1 MTGAEASMRHAA
13 LMDAVYRRQRHVYD
27 ATRKFYLLGR
37 DRLVRHLD
45 VPAGG
50 SVLELGCGTGRNLV
64 LAAERYPTAALYGL
78 DISAEMLATA
88 ARSLGRAE
96 TAGRVC
102 LAVGDATAFDAER
115 LFGRTEFDRIFVSY
129 ALSMIPA
136 WERTIAAALDRL
148 APGGSLSIADFG
160 RQEALPRWFR
170 LGLRRWL
177 TAFHVAPR
185 DALLGVL
192 EAECRRRGAELSF
205 TTLHRGYAVHAIVR
219 TPGKARP

>member
-1 MTGAEASMRHAA
+1 MNGAEASFRHAA

-37 DRLVRHLD
+37 DRLIRHLD

-88 ARSLGRAE
+88 ARSLGR
-96 TAGRVC
+96 TGIAGMVR
-102 LAVGDATAFDAER
+102 LGVGDATAFDAER
-115 LFGRTEFDRIFVSY
+115 LFGRAEFDRIFVSY

-136 WERTIAAALDRL
+136 WERTIAAAFDRL
-148 APGGSLSIADFG
+148 APEGTLSIVDFG
-160 RQEALPRWFR
+160 RQDALPRWFR

-177 TAFHVAPR
+177 AAFHVVPR
-185 DALLGVL
+185 DTLLAVL
-192 EAECRRRGAELSF
+192 EGECHRRGAELSF

-219 TPGKARP
+219 TPGKSPT